1 MLCGS
6 LYFWKTRLLG
16 EDYEVSKNQYT
27 KEDVDSL
34 KREADELKKEVR
46 RLRLE
51 KDVLEKAAEVL
62 KKGKGREFPVMGT
75 T

>member
-1 MLCGS
+1 MFL
-6 LYFWKTRLLG
+6 LLLENQMLG

-27 KEDVDSL
+27 QEDVDSL
-34 KREADELKKEVR
+34 KREADELCKEVR

-62 KKGKGREFPVMGT
+62 K
-75 T
+75 